1 MIFLKI
7 LDSKIRVVGFKLK
20 MLICESY
27 LLITLDESKG
37 KNYLRAGIAKDECF
51 AGAWIMD
58 LFLRRKV
65 SIEGKKLSVIDINST
80 GDKYLDEILSILN
93 NSKMTHKTRYWIRIL
108 SFQHKITIYDLILK
122 RLESQGVLKF
132 EKESFLKI
140 FKRWGYF
147 FLQPEVKQSLLEQIR
162 NVIIN
167 NLDPDINLLCLLSLL
182 KISRLIKVYIPK
194 EYRKVAKYRI
204 DELIRFGTYDPKHLE
219 MIVSIRKAIKDALSG
234 GAPYIP

>member
-1 MIFLKI
+1 
-7 LDSKIRVVGFKLK
+7 
-20 MLICESY
+20 MLISESY
-27 LLITLDESKG
+27 FLITLDESKG

-58 LFLRRKV
+58 LILRGKLE
-65 SIEGKKLSVIDINST
+65 IEGKKLRVIDTTST
-80 GDKYLDEILSILN
+80 GDEYLDEVLNILYDT
-93 NSKMTHKTRYWIRIL
+93 KMTHKTRYWVRIL
-108 SFQHKITIYDLILK
+108 SFTHKITIYDLILK

-132 EKESFLKI
+132 EKESYLKI

-182 KISRLIKVYIPK
+182 PISRLIKVYIPK

-204 DELIRFGTYDPKHLE
+204 DQLIRFGKYDPKHLE
-219 MIVSIRKAIKDALSG
+219 MIKSIKKAIKDALRG
-234 GAPYIP
+234 GAVHLP

>member
-1 MIFLKI
+1 
-7 LDSKIRVVGFKLK
+7 

-37 KNYLRAGIAKDECF
+37 KHYVRQGIAKDECF
-51 AGAWIMD
+51 SAAWIMD
-58 LFLRRKV
+58 LIFRGKLA
-65 SIEGKKLSVIDINST
+65 IEGKKLKVIDTNST
-80 GDKYLDEILSILN
+80 GDEYLDDILN
-93 NSKMTHKTRYWIRIL
+93 VLKGSKMIHKIRYWIRIL
-108 SFQHKITIYDLILK
+108 SSQQKMKLYDLTLK

-140 FKRWGYF
+140 FKKWGYF
-147 FLQPEVKQSLLEQIR
+147 FIQPEVKQSLVEQIR

-167 NLDPDINLLCLLSLL
+167 NLDPDIYLLCLLNLL

-204 DELIRFGTYDPKHLE
+204 EELIRFGKYNPKHLE
-219 MIVSIRKAIKDALSG
+219 MIVSIKKAIKDALSG
-234 GAPYIP
+234 GGVYIPF